1 MHTPQLDDFIPTK
14 IRTMPGHGMQY
25 ELIDGM
31 LLVTPTALPEH
42 QRAVAHLFR
51 RLDRDLPGEYELFT
65 SPLAYRP
72 TKERCLLPDVMV
84 MRRIDV
90 GVLYLDKPPLL
101 VVEVLSPSTRSSDLI
116 LKRGLYQDA
125 GVPSYWLFDPAGEEL
140 TVLELENSVYVE
152 RAKVKGDDTFETTT
166 PYDVCVVPADLVH

>member
-1 MHTPQLDDFIPTK
+1 
-14 IRTMPGHGMQY
+14 MPAYGMQY
-25 ELIDGM
+25 ELIDGL
-31 LLVTPTALPEH
+31 LLVTPTPLPEH

-51 RLDRDLPGEYELFT
+51 CLDRDRPNEHEVFT
-65 SPLAYRP
+65 SPLDYRP
-72 TKERCLLPDVMV
+72 TKNRCLLPDVVV

-101 VVEVLSPSTRSSDLI
+101 VVEVLSQSTRSSDLI

-140 TVLELENSVYVE
+140 TVLELENGVYVE
-152 RAKVKGDDTFETTT
+152 RARVKGEDTFETTT
-166 PYDVCVVPADLVH
+166 PYAVRVVPAELVR